1 MERKTVGEPLG
12 GAAMNT
18 AGRLPFLLQQ
28 FFTKRLVAIESLSNS
43 CSGSYTK
50 NGAGNR
56 FN

>member
-1 MERKTVGEPLG
+1 
-12 GAAMNT
+12 MNT